1 MRGFSILLA
10 ILGVLI
16 VGGGIIAYFGEQV
29 GFGIAGIVV
38 GSCLLGLGVMMFLSW
53 LLLKAT
59 NRAASLLMRI
69 EFFKLKIMVQGELGT
84 LEGGLAESEE
94 AGEELELPSYATR
107 GEL

>member
-84 LEGGLAESEE
+84 LEGVIE
-94 AGEELELPSYATR
+94 
-107 GEL
+107 